1 MRTMTMAYVLWQE
14 VHHPGVV
21 ALEKMFETS
30 ERVSVVKD
38 LPFVWFVCITV
49 LQAVSVGCQH
59 AYMHTH
65 FYLSFMRIRN
75 AYVLHLTI
83 SKPGKYT
90 AKKWPTFSTIR
101 YVFFREITS
110 FNDG

>member
-30 ERVSVVKD
+30 ERVSVMKD

-49 LQAVSVGCQH
+49 LQ
-59 AYMHTH
+59 
-65 FYLSFMRIRN
+65 
-75 AYVLHLTI
+75 
-83 SKPGKYT
+83 K
-90 AKKWPTFSTIR
+90 
-101 YVFFREITS
+101 
-110 FNDG
+110 